1 MSKSSFW
8 KNPILMICLGAV
20 VMGGGIWASN
30 GAPLPKFG
38 SPTSKYASLK
48 PTVRVA
54 SVPGAGNSGNLGEMN
69 ATFSDLAEA
78 VAPAVVTVTEDPSRG
93 GGSGWVYRSDGWI
106 VTNDHVVGNAKTIT
120 VIFADGREVEGKVY
134 RTNDALIDLALVKV
148 DRTDLTALQLTD
160 SSQVRVGEYAMAIGA
175 PFGLQNTV
183 TIGHVSALGR
193 GSNVNDPNYGIRG
206 YAGMIQTDAAINP
219 GNSGGP
225 LVNINGELIGVN
237 STIVSSTMSS
247 AGIGFAL
254 PANMVR
260 AVADEIIATGKFDRG
275 LIGAAIEDVKPYIL
289 QEQNLKGGA
298 IVTQIPNNSPSY
310 AAGLRKDDIIT
321 RLNGE
326 QLHGELELRIALME
340 KSPNETVELTYV
352 RDGKVREAK
361 VKLTTPEPVAQAQPQ
376 PQLGNPFGDNGFNP
390 FEQDRGEGFGQQ
402 DPAPNQRV
410 VLGVQVR
417 AIDDTV
423 RQQFD
428 LPSDV
433 KGAAIMT
440 ISPGSLAESL
450 GLKVGDVI
458 VEINGDEITQLQ
470 DVTTSLQ
477 KSLRSG
483 NVSVVAMRNVDG
495 KMNRFQSQSPI
506 R

>member
-8 KNPILMICLGAV
+8 KNPVLWIGLGVV

-38 SPTSKYASLK
+38 SPGSKYATLK

-54 SVPGAGNSGNLGEMN
+54 SVPGAAGSGNLVEMN
-69 ATFSDLAEA
+69 STFSDLAEA
-78 VAPAVVTVTEDPSRG
+78 VAPAVVTVTENPRQG

-106 VTNDHVVGNAKTIT
+106 VTNDHVVGDAKTIT
-120 VIFADGREVEGKVY
+120 VIFADGREVKGKVY

-148 DRTDLTALQLTD
+148 DRNNLTALQLAD

-183 TIGHVSALGR
+183 TIGHISALGR

-225 LVNINGELIGVN
+225 LVNIQGELIGVN

-260 AVADEIIATGKFDRG
+260 AVADEIIETGKFDRG

-289 QEQNLKGGA
+289 EDQKLKGGA
-298 IVTQIPNNSPSY
+298 IITQIPNSSPSY
-310 AAGLRKDDIIT
+310 AAGLRENDIIT
-321 RLNGE
+321 RINGN
-326 QLHGELELRIALME
+326 QIHGELELRIALM
-340 KSPNETVELTYV
+340 KMSPSDSVEITYV
-352 RDGKVREAK
+352 RDGKSREAK
-361 VKLTTPEPVAQAQPQ
+361 FKLTNPEPVAQVQPQ
-376 PQLGNPFGDNGFNP
+376 PQFGSPFGDNGVNP
-390 FEQDRGEGFGQQ
+390 YERDRGEGNGQP
-402 DPAPNQRV
+402 DLTPGQRV

-417 AIDDTV
+417 VIDDTV

-428 LPSDV
+428 LPADV

-440 ISPGSLAESL
+440 ISPGSLAEAL
-450 GLKVGDVI
+450 GLKIGDVL
-458 VEINGDEITQLQ
+458 VEINGEQITQIQ

-483 NVSVVAMRNVDG
+483 TVSVVAMRSINGNLD
-495 KMNRFQSQSPI
+495 RIQSQQSL

>member
-1 MSKSSFW
+1 M
-8 KNPILMICLGAV
+8 
-20 VMGGGIWASN
+20 
-30 GAPLPKFG
+30 
-38 SPTSKYASLK
+38 
-48 PTVRVA
+48 
-54 SVPGAGNSGNLGEMN
+54 
-69 ATFSDLAEA
+69 
-78 VAPAVVTVTEDPSRG
+78 
-93 GGSGWVYRSDGWI
+93 
-106 VTNDHVVGNAKTIT
+106 
-120 VIFADGREVEGKVY
+120 FADGREVEGKVY

-275 LIGAAIEDVKPYIL
+275 LIGAAIEDVKPTSCKSRISRRSDCYANP
-289 QEQNLKGGA
+289 EQL
-298 IVTQIPNNSPSY
+298 PSY

-340 KSPNETVELTYV
+340 KFRTDGTHLDV
-352 RDGKVREAK
+352 DGKVREAK
-361 VKLTTPEPVAQAQPQ
+361 VKLTNPEPVAQVQPQ
-376 PQLGNPFGDNGFNP
+376 PQMGNPFGDNGFNP
-390 FEQDRGEGFGQQ
+390 FDQNRGEEGDGNVNP
-402 DPAPNQRV
+402 PAPSQRV

-417 AIDDTV
+417 AIDDNYC
-423 RQQFD
+423 
-428 LPSDV
+428 S
-433 KGAAIMT
+433 AAI
-440 ISPGSLAESL
+440 
-450 GLKVGDVI
+450 
-458 VEINGDEITQLQ
+458 
-470 DVTTSLQ
+470 
-477 KSLRSG
+477 
-483 NVSVVAMRNVDG
+483 
-495 KMNRFQSQSPI
+495 RFAG
-506 R
+506 